1 MLITI
6 YKDQLV
12 SIGMRKEEDCEGCN
26 IVDVDVP
33 EEILRSWYYNRLSE
47 LYEGDFEWW
56 YREESMCDDM
66 DGFFQFTDWRPEEK
80 DLYNEWL

>member
-1 MLITI
+1 MIITM

-12 SIGMRKEEDCEGCN
+12 AIGMRKEEDCVRSN
-26 IVDVDVP
+26 MADVDVP

-56 YREESMCDDM
+56 YMEESMCDDM